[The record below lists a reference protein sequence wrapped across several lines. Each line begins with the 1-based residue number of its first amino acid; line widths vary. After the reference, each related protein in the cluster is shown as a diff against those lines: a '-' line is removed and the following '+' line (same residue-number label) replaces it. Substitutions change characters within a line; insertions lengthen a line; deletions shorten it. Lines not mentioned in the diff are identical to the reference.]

1 MTAAVVLLFPGGW
14 LRRRAGAAAPLF
26 SRAGASWRVR
36 PGLMLALAVIGPV
49 LLAMPRAATAADPEF
64 TQAYLNDPA
73 HIAQG
78 KQLFKQ
84 QCALCHGH
92 LAYPGKAPYLK
103 PKALSPD
110 DIYARI
116 TYGYGKMPAWEDVFT
131 DEERMA
137 ITAYLKSPNFS
148 N

>member
-1 MTAAVVLLFPGGW
+1 MTAAVVLLLLEGW
-14 LRRRAGAAAPLF
+14 SRRRGAAAPLF
-26 SRAGASWRVR
+26 SRAGPRRRAGGR
-36 PGLMLALAVIGPV
+36 LTLALAAIGPV
-49 LLAMPRAATAADPEF
+49 LLTLAAGGAAADPVF
-64 TQAYLNDPA
+64 TDAYLADPA
-73 HIAQG
+73 NVALG
-78 KQLFKQ
+78 KKLFKQ

-92 LAYPGKAPYLK
+92 LAYPGKAPHLK
-103 PKALSPD
+103 PKPLAPD

-131 DEERMA
+131 DAERMA